1 MLSLEEKVNDF
12 IYMNKAGEV
21 LALCEKYYAKDV
33 CMLNEGE
40 VFARSMRE
48 SFDKQKKFVDE
59 IKESRV
65 TLVSKAIEG
74 DVARL
79 TFHYKMTNKKIRVL
93 NLPVSIFNIGKM
105 EKLLKKNIKR
115 LNSLL

>member
-12 IYMNKAGEV
+12 IYMNEAGQV

-65 TLVSKAIEG
+65 TLVSKTIEG

-79 TFHYKMTNKKIRVL
+79 TFHYKMTNKKDQSFEFTGEHL
-93 NLPVSIFNIGKM
+93 QYWQDGKIVK
-105 EKLLKKNIKR
+105 EEYKALK
-115 LNSLL
+115 

>member
-1 MLSLEEKVNDF
+1 MLSLEENVNDF
-12 IYMNKAGEV
+12 ICMNEAGDV

-48 SFDKQKKFVDE
+48 SFNKQKEFVDN

-65 TLVSKAIEG
+65 TLISKAIDG
-74 DVARL
+74 DVVRL
-79 TFHYKMTNKKIRVL
+79 VFHYKMANHQGQIFEFTGEHLQYWQDGKI
-93 NLPVSIFNIGKM
+93 
-105 EKLLKKNIKR
+105 IKEEYKAVK
-115 LNSLL
+115 